1 MGEGP
6 VQFGGRIG
14 FDGFRP
20 GDLNVTV
27 RGRDMHLRYPEGIR
41 STVDA
46 DLSVRGNFRTPTLGG
61 TVTVKS
67 AVWTRRLDTPGNIFD
82 LVAQSTG
89 GNAAGAPAP
98 APVVPLRFDLQI
110 VVPSTLQVSTNLLR
124 LVASADLTLR
134 GTYDKPVLFGRAEIG
149 RGEVSFEGR
158 RYRVTRGAIDFIN
171 PNRIEPSFDIEAETT
186 VRVPGGPT
194 FSGQTYR
201 VTVGAQG
208 TPEHM
213 NNLKFESDPP
223 LPTADVLALLL
234 SDVQR
239 TDVAPEV
246 RALRDPN
253 QTQSDILKAR
263 ATQALTS
270 PISAEVGK
278 VLQQTVG
285 LDTFQLSPSFLDP
298 TNASRISPTA
308 RITIG
313 KRISDRAFLT
323 FSRSLNTTF
332 NDQIIQLEFD
342 ASDRLYWLVSR
353 NEDQQ
358 TYAIEFRVRHAF

>member
-1 MGEGP
+1 
-6 VQFGGRIG
+6 
-14 FDGFRP
+14 
-20 GDLNVTV
+20 
-27 RGRDMHLRYPEGIR
+27 
-41 STVDA
+41 
-46 DLSVRGNFRTPTLGG
+46 
-61 TVTVKS
+61 
-67 AVWTRRLDTPGNIFD
+67 
-82 LVAQSTG
+82 
-89 GNAAGAPAP
+89 
-98 APVVPLRFDLQI
+98 

-201 VTVGAQG
+201 VTVAASG
-208 TPEHM
+208 TPERM

-298 TNASRISPTA
+298 NNASRINPTA

-342 ASDRLYWLVSR
+342 TSDRLYWLVSR

>member
-1 MGEGP
+1 
-6 VQFGGRIG
+6 
-14 FDGFRP
+14 
-20 GDLNVTV
+20 
-27 RGRDMHLRYPEGIR
+27 
-41 STVDA
+41 
-46 DLSVRGNFRTPTLGG
+46 
-61 TVTVKS
+61 
-67 AVWTRRLDTPGNIFD
+67 
-82 LVAQSTG
+82 
-89 GNAAGAPAP
+89 
-98 APVVPLRFDLQI
+98 
-110 VVPSTLQVSTNLLR
+110 
-124 LVASADLTLR
+124 
-134 GTYDKPVLFGRAEIG
+134 
-149 RGEVSFEGR
+149 
-158 RYRVTRGAIDFIN
+158 
-171 PNRIEPSFDIEAETT
+171 
-186 VRVPGGPT
+186 
-194 FSGQTYR
+194 
-201 VTVGAQG
+201 
-208 TPEHM
+208 M